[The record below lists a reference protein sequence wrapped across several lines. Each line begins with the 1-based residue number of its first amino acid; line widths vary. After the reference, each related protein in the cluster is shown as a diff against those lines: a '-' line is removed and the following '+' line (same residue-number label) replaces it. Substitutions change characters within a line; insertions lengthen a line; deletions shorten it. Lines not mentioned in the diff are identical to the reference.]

1 LQKANRKTGG
11 LFRPGDNIV
20 SIKRRRTMT
29 SAYYSAVLDHPLDTV
44 WSLIRDLHNYPA
56 YIEGVSESV
65 IEDNRRGDEV
75 GAIRRFCY
83 RGNRVRQRLAAH
95 SDEAHLLTHAGI
107 EPLPFPSATSA
118 QVVSPTAYEGTMRSS
133 ASSSATALSSSVRSG
148 CRQSLRM
155 RSAGTRC
162 SSPGFRTGRARS
174 RERWRAARADL
185 AYRTDS
191 LTWSKTFNELL
202 DNLFQGGPSSHAAAS

>member
-1 LQKANRKTGG
+1 
-11 LFRPGDNIV
+11 
-20 SIKRRRTMT
+20 MT

-95 SDEAHLLTHAGI
+95 SDQAHLLTFAGI

-118 QVVSPTAYEGTMRSS
+118 QVVSPTAYEGTMRLKRVIEGDRAFIEWSV
-133 ASSSATALSSSVRSG
+133 ALQTEPQDAE
-148 CRQSLRM
+148 CWH
-155 RSAGTRC
+155 T
-162 SSPGFRTGRARS
+162 
-174 RERWRAARADL
+174 
-185 AYRTDS
+185 
-191 LTWSKTFNELL
+191 
-202 DNLFQGGPSSHAAAS
+202 LFQSWIPDWTNSLARTLARGAV